1 MYVTKKKKEKKH
13 NCQTCLLLVFD
24 VCMFHFVIAILFL
37 WKITKFNI
45 SVGHVV
51 VVAVDCYFHLFLQ
64 FENNYDH
71 CDTFFLF
78 FISCTSLTY
87 VRMPIIS
94 TAKLH
99 LVCLFLVF
107 PSVVIWRRRKK
118 KKKKKRKGGKCRSW
132 RLEKVCVKQNHY
144 DIFCTVAKVNINT
157 C

>member
-1 MYVTKKKKEKKH
+1 MFIACFWCMHVSLCYCYIVFMKNHKVQYK
-13 NCQTCLLLVFD
+13 CWPCCCCCCWLLFSSVFT
-24 VCMFHFVIAILFL
+24 VWKQL
-37 WKITKFNI
+37 W
-45 SVGHVV
+45 SLW
-51 VVAVDCYFHLFLQ
+51 Y
-64 FENNYDH
+64 
-71 CDTFFLF
+71 FFLF

-87 VRMPIIS
+87 VGMPIIS

-118 KKKKKRKGGKCRSW
+118 RKKKKRKGAKCRSW

-157 C
+157 CSIKRIYHFKYLLLFL